1 MTTKRIKN
9 ITVGNA
15 AAGNIAR
22 GSTDQDRE
30 KLSHTVTIRLSEKD
44 YRMAKQLASRCGIN
58 KSALFRSLLYSVQLK
73 ARLSDEE
80 IALLRNLAD
89 SRRDMVNFAN
99 ALSGLTKEEKLS
111 LFRNH
116 RMMLEWYEKV
126 APVTDLVIEYLQF
139 VIKIGVFRPRT
150 TDARSKSRGKVRLTM
165 PCEKEEARRSTN
177 ETEKGENT

>member
-1 MTTKRIKN
+1 MTNKRIKN
-9 ITVGNA
+9 ITVGNTGE
-15 AAGNIAR
+15 GNIAT
-22 GSTDQDRE
+22 GSNDQDKD
-30 KLSHTVTIRLSEKD
+30 KLNRTVTIRLSEKEN
-44 YRMAKQLASRCGIN
+44 RTAGLLSKRCGIN

-80 IALLRNLAD
+80 KALLRNLGD

-126 APVTDLVIEYLQF
+126 AAVTDRVTDFLQSAQSANNYPA
-139 VIKIGVFRPRT
+139 GT
-150 TDARSKSRGKVRLTM
+150 TD
-165 PCEKEEARRSTN
+165 EEA
-177 ETEKGENT
+177 EEDAV

>member
-1 MTTKRIKN
+1 MSTKRIKN

-15 AAGNIAR
+15 TEGNIAT
-22 GSTDQDRE
+22 GSTDQDKD
-30 KLSHTVTIRLSEKD
+30 KLSRTVTIRLSEKE
-44 YRMAKQLASRCGIN
+44 YRIAKRLASRCGIN

-80 IALLRNLAD
+80 KALLRNLGD

-116 RMMLEWYEKV
+116 RMMLDWYEKV

-139 VIKIGVFRPRT
+139 VMKAGYFQPRT
-150 TDARSKSRGKVRLTM
+150 TGR
-165 PCEKEEARRSTN
+165 E
-177 ETEKGENT
+177 EKGGNT

>member
-1 MTTKRIKN
+1 MITKRIKN

-15 AAGNIAR
+15 AVGNIATGR
-22 GSTDQDRE
+22 NDQDKN
-30 KLSHTVTIRLSEKD
+30 KLSRTVTIRLSEKD
-44 YRMAKQLASRCGIN
+44 YRMAKRLASRCGIIN
-58 KSALFRSLLYSVQLK
+58 SALFRSLVYSVQLK

-80 IALLRNLAD
+80 KALLRNLGD

-139 VIKIGVFRPRT
+139 VMKIGVFRPRT
-150 TDARSKSRGKVRLTM
+150 TNDY
-165 PCEKEEARRSTN
+165 KEGIN
-177 ETEKGENT
+177 L

>member
-1 MTTKRIKN
+1 MTNKRIKN

-15 AAGNIAR
+15 AEGNIAT
-22 GSTDQDRE
+22 GSNDQDKN
-30 KLSHTVTIRLSEKD
+30 KLSRTVTIRLSEKE
-44 YRMAKQLASRCGIN
+44 YCMAGLLAKRCGIN

-73 ARLSDEE
+73 ALLSDEE
-80 IALLRNLAD
+80 KALLRNLGD

-116 RMMLEWYEKV
+116 RIMLDWYEKV

-139 VIKIGVFRPRT
+139 VMKAGIFRPRT
-150 TDARSKSRGKVRLTM
+150 TNDY
-165 PCEKEEARRSTN
+165 KEGIN
-177 ETEKGENT
+177 L

>member
-1 MTTKRIKN
+1 MSTKRIKN

-15 AAGNIAR
+15 TEGNIAT
-22 GSTDQDRE
+22 GSTDQDKD
-30 KLSHTVTIRLSEKD
+30 KLSRTVTIRLSEKE
-44 YRMAKQLASRCGIN
+44 YRIAKRLASRCGIN
-58 KSALFRSLLYSVQLK
+58 KSALFRSLLYSLQLK

-80 IALLRNLAD
+80 KTLLRNLGD

-116 RMMLEWYEKV
+116 RMMLDWYEKV

-139 VIKIGVFRPRT
+139 VMKAGYFQPRT
-150 TDARSKSRGKVRLTM
+150 TGR
-165 PCEKEEARRSTN
+165 E
-177 ETEKGENT
+177 EKGGNT

>member
-1 MTTKRIKN
+1 MTNKRIKN

-15 AAGNIAR
+15 AEGNIAT
-22 GSTDQDRE
+22 GSNDQDKN
-30 KLSHTVTIRLSEKD
+30 KLSRTVTIRLSEKE
-44 YRMAKQLASRCGIN
+44 YRMAGLLAKRCGIN

-80 IALLRNLAD
+80 KALLRNLGD

-139 VIKIGVFRPRT
+139 VMKAGIFRPRT
-150 TDARSKSRGKVRLTM
+150 TNDY
-165 PCEKEEARRSTN
+165 KEGIN
-177 ETEKGENT
+177 L

>member
-1 MTTKRIKN
+1 MTNKKIKN

-15 AAGNIAR
+15 AEGNIAT
-22 GSTDQDRE
+22 GSNDQDKY
-30 KLSHTVTIRLSEKD
+30 KLSRTVTIRLSEKE
-44 YRMAKQLASRCGIN
+44 YRMAGLQAKRCGIN

-80 IALLRNLAD
+80 KALLRNIGD

-139 VIKIGVFRPRT
+139 VIRTGVFRPRT
-150 TDARSKSRGKVRLTM
+150 TNDY
-165 PCEKEEARRSTN
+165 KEGIN
-177 ETEKGENT
+177 L

>member
-15 AAGNIAR
+15 AQGNIAT
-22 GSTDQDRE
+22 GSNDQNKD
-30 KLSHTVTIRLSEKD
+30 KLSRTVTIRLSEKE
-44 YRMAKQLASRCGIN
+44 YRMAGLLAKRCGIN
-58 KSALFRSLLYSVQLK
+58 ISALFRSLLYSVQLK

-80 IALLRNLAD
+80 KSLLRNLGD

-99 ALSGLTKEEKLS
+99 ALSGLTNEEKLS

-126 APVTDLVIEYLQF
+126 APVTNLVIEYLQF
-139 VIKIGVFRPRT
+139 VMKAGYFQPRT
-150 TDARSKSRGKVRLTM
+150 TGR
-165 PCEKEEARRSTN
+165 E
-177 ETEKGENT
+177 EKGGNT

>member
-9 ITVGNA
+9 ITVDNA
-15 AAGNIAR
+15 TEGNIAT
-22 GSTDQDRE
+22 GSTDHDKN
-30 KLSHTVTIRLSEKD
+30 KLSRTVTIRLSEKE
-44 YRMAKQLASRCGIN
+44 YRMAGLLAKRCGIN

-80 IALLRNLAD
+80 KALLRNLGD

-126 APVTDLVIEYLQF
+126 ASVTDLVIEYLQF
-139 VIKIGVFRPRT
+139 VMKTGVFRART
-150 TDARSKSRGKVRLTM
+150 TNDY
-165 PCEKEEARRSTN
+165 KEGIN
-177 ETEKGENT
+177 L

>member
-15 AAGNIAR
+15 AQGNIAT
-22 GSTDQDRE
+22 GSNDQNKD
-30 KLSHTVTIRLSEKD
+30 KLSRTVTIRLSEKE
-44 YRMAKQLASRCGIN
+44 YRMAGLLAKRCGIN
-58 KSALFRSLLYSVQLK
+58 RSALFRSLLYSVQLK

-80 IALLRNLAD
+80 KELLRNLGD

-99 ALSGLTKEEKLS
+99 ALSGLTNEEKLS

-126 APVTDLVIEYLQF
+126 APVTNLVIEYLQF
-139 VIKIGVFRPRT
+139 VMKAGYFQPRT
-150 TDARSKSRGKVRLTM
+150 TGR
-165 PCEKEEARRSTN
+165 E
-177 ETEKGENT
+177 EKGGNT